1 MVINHNINAV
11 NALRY
16 MSINTSKMAKAAKR
30 LSSGLAINS
39 ASDNPSGL
47 VVSQKMKSRIIG
59 LEQASR
65 NAQDDISAIQ
75 VADGALEVTT
85 SILQRMKQLA
95 TEAANGT
102 LKDQDRKNIQCEINQ
117 LTSEIND
124 IGNNT
129 EFNTIK
135 LLSFDGKKYNQI
147 NPHPVVQAG
156 ADLEQCDVIKVED
169 MKAKALNISGESGGS
184 VTSKDGKVTAKFV
197 ESNPNDKDNVVTDGN
212 DNKAVE
218 YALDMTDSKNASAAI
233 KIYSDAIGKVSC
245 FRVGLG
251 ALQNVLQCRIDCL
264 GDTASNISASESKIE
279 DADMAKEMIN
289 YSRYN
294 ILSQASQAMLVQAN
308 RNSSERISQLLK
320 SFVM

>member
-11 NALRY
+11 NVLRY

-47 VVSQKMKSRIIG
+47 VVSRKMKSRIIG

-65 NAQDDISAIQ
+65 NAQDDISAVQ
-75 VADGALEVTT
+75 VADGALDVTT

-124 IGNNT
+124 IGDNT

-135 LLSFDGKKYNQI
+135 LLSFDGKNNGVNSKFAA
-147 NPHPVVQAG
+147 QAG
-156 ADLEQCDVIKVED
+156 ANLGQCDVIKVED

-184 VTSKDGKVTAKFV
+184 VTSKDGKVTAKLV
-197 ESNPNDKDNVVTDGN
+197 EANPNDKDNVVTDGN
-212 DNKAVE
+212 DNKTVE
-218 YALDMTDSKNASAAI
+218 YALDMTDPKNASAAI

-245 FRVGLG
+245 FRVGLRA

-308 RNSSERISQLLK
+308 RNSSERMSQLLK
-320 SFVM
+320 SFIM